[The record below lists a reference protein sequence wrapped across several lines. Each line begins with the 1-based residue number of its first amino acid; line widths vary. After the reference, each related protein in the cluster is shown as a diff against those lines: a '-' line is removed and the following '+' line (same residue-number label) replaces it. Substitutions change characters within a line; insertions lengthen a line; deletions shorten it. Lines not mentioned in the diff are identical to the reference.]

1 MRRREFLEA
10 SLASLSGCLLPAQWA
25 AAQTGKKIQI
35 RGAYASPK
43 AFWEKGARLD
53 DYGINAIFVH
63 SGSIDEDLVRRARSE
78 GAKVFAEFATFNGNG
93 WLTRHEGNQEQAIE
107 EHADAWPID
116 ETGQRSPRQTWFL
129 GVCPTNEA
137 FVTSKLEALK
147 QLVTSQ
153 RLDGVW
159 LDYMHWHAQ
168 FEDPKPRLPETC
180 FNESC
185 VMRFREETRTEV
197 KGTKPE
203 EWARDILRRY
213 EGPWRSWRCSV
224 MADFARRCREVMWQH
239 ASHLLLGNYQCP
251 WRDDE
256 HDGARRRILGL
267 DLELLSRIFDVVS
280 PMLYHAR
287 SGRSV
292 RWVEQNVRWLSHELG
307 LKGTPVERLKIW
319 PIVQAWSDPQGEK
332 VSAEEF
338 EKVLRAGVAA
348 GSTGVM
354 MFTLGAVAEDDAKMA
369 ALKKVYLQM
378 RAQG

>member
-1 MRRREFLEA
+1 MSGLGVW
-10 SLASLSGCLLPAQWA
+10 LAVRSSSPAQ
-25 AAQTGKKIQI
+25 TTKKIQI
-35 RGAYASPK
+35 RGAYGSPK
-43 AFWEKGARLD
+43 TFWEKGKRLN
-53 DYGINAIFVH
+53 DYGINALFVH
-63 SGSIDEDLVRRARSE
+63 SGSIDEALVRRARDE

-93 WLTRHEGNQEQAIE
+93 WLTRRVGEQEQPIE
-107 EHADAWPID
+107 EHAAAWPID
-116 ETGQRSPRQTWFL
+116 SNGQPSPRQTWFL
-129 GVCPTNEA
+129 GVCPTNET
-137 FVTSKLEALK
+137 FVQAKMEALK
-147 QLVTSQ
+147 QLVTTQ

-168 FEDPKPRLPETC
+168 FEDPTPLLPETC

-185 VMRFREETRTEV
+185 VKAFQERAQVQV
-197 KGTKPE
+197 KGSKPE
-203 EWARDILRRY
+203 EWARDILRRH
-213 EGPWRSWRCSV
+213 EVSWRSWRTAV
-224 MADFARRCREVMWQH
+224 LTDFARRCREVIWQH
-239 ASHLLLGNYQCP
+239 APQLMLGNYQCA

-256 HDGARRRILGL
+256 HAGARRKILGL
-267 DLELLSRIFDVVS
+267 DLEALARIFDVMS
-280 PMLYHAR
+280 PMLYHTR